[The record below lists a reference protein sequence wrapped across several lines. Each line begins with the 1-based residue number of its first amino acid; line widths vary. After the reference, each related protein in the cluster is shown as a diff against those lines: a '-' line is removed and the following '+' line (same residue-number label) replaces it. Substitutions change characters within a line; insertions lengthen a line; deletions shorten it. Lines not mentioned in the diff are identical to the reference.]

1 MRIRKAWWWKV
12 HTYNASWVAEL
23 FVGDPF
29 DSGPS
34 HVLAAPI
41 SFYLRVTLAISKIPI
56 TFVLTDPV
64 CEFFD

>member
-1 MRIRKAWWWKV
+1 M
-12 HTYNASWVAEL
+12 HHGLQNCLSES
-23 FVGDPF
+23 PF
-29 DSGPS
+29 DSGLS